1 MSMLP
6 SYYKNGRTFGP
17 NGKGAIR
24 GLKFREIHL
33 LIFLFVT
40 FSFAWC
46 LLVLYMPEMQT
57 TDTSFEATY
66 KKFIHRSPS
75 GIDTSRDNTAT
86 EGQLNSDSQRPNF
99 ENGAEGNQPVAGQ
112 PPMIRRPKLNPEHG
126 AEGNQPVTAGQP
138 PMIKRPK
145 LNPEHGAEGNQPV
158 TAGQP
163 PMIKRPKLNLENE
176 AGGNSPSDAG
186 RPPMIQRPEFNQE
199 NGPQSEKDGNEPNRE
214 GNDPETDHDDDD
226 DDDDDDDEHNVDN
239 KEHQHDGDV
248 HDTDQ
253 IGLAT
258 ERRDKVKE
266 VSVQY
271 VNKKSPYSTVIT
283 Q

>member
-1 MSMLP
+1 MSVLP
-6 SYYKNGRTFGP
+6 SYHKNGRTFGP

-75 GIDTSRDNTAT
+75 GIDTSREDTELNSEGGAYTKTSHETSDSIAT

-112 PPMIRRPKLNPEHG
+112 PPMIRRPKLNLENG

-138 PMIKRPK
+138 PMIQRPK
-145 LNPEHGAEGNQPV
+145 LNLENGAEGNQPV

-163 PMIKRPKLNLENE
+163 PLIQRPKLNLENGAE
-176 AGGNSPSDAG
+176 GNQPVTAG
-186 RPPMIQRPEFNQE
+186 RPPMIRRPEFNQE
-199 NGPQSEKDGNEPNRE
+199 NGPQSKEDWNEPNRE
-214 GNDPETDHDDDD
+214 GNDPETD
-226 DDDDDDDEHNVDN
+226 DDDDEQQHNR
-239 KEHQHDGDV
+239 DV
-248 HDTDQ
+248 HDIDQ
-253 IGLAT
+253 IGQAT

-266 VSVQY
+266 VSVLY
-271 VNKKSPYSTVIT
+271 MT
-283 Q
+283 

>member
-1 MSMLP
+1 MSMLQ
-6 SYYKNGRTFGP
+6 SYHKNGRTFGP

-33 LIFLFVT
+33 LIFLFMT

-75 GIDTSRDNTAT
+75 GIDTSRENTAT

-126 AEGNQPVTAGQP
+126 AEGNQPATAGQP
-138 PMIKRPK
+138 PRIK
-145 LNPEHGAEGNQPV
+145 
-158 TAGQP
+158 
-163 PMIKRPKLNLENE
+163 
-176 AGGNSPSDAG
+176 
-186 RPPMIQRPEFNQE
+186 RPEFNQE
-199 NGPQSEKDGNEPNRE
+199 NGPQSKNYGNEPNRE
-214 GNDPETDHDDDD
+214 GNDPETDDDDD
-226 DDDDDDDEHNVDN
+226 DDNEHIVDK

-248 HDTDQ
+248 HDTYQ
-253 IGLAT
+253 IRLAR

-271 VNKKSPYSTVIT
+271 MSIKSHHTV
-283 Q
+283 QF